1 MKVAGR
7 LDSGDRLASHCSWI
21 RPQRAASLRHAAL
34 LTLSRMAP
42 PIIMAPLSAD
52 GTDEVM
58 DYRSAAGQTLA
69 RSQRVKGI
77 KGLSREIRAVD

>member
-1 MKVAGR
+1 
-7 LDSGDRLASHCSWI
+7 
-21 RPQRAASLRHAAL
+21 
-34 LTLSRMAP
+34 MAP